1 MKRQPYKLKV
11 KTDCFN
17 KGCPSQ
23 FFVLVTEEDK
33 GHPEVL
39 HYAPNNW
46 KTERGALNWAKKH
59 GYEVSGGRT
68 VKTATA
74 EKLAKPTVKPMKKTT
89 AKPKATA
96 KKVTPKAKPTAKKVT
111 KPKTTAKKTAPKR
124 KSK

>member
-11 KTDCFN
+11 KTDRFN

-33 GHPEVL
+33 GHLEVL

-46 KTERGALNWAKKH
+46 KTERGALNWAKRH
-59 GYEVSGGRT
+59 GYEVSGGRA

-89 AKPKATA
+89 GKPKATA
-96 KKVTPKAKPTAKKVT
+96 KKATKPAPKKSTATAKT
-111 KPKTTAKKTAPKR
+111 KTATKR

>member
-33 GHPEVL
+33 GHLEVL
-39 HYAPNNW
+39 HSAPNNW

-59 GYEVSGGRT
+59 GYEVSGGRA

-89 AKPKATA
+89 AKPKSTA
-96 KKVTPKAKPTAKKVT
+96 KKAT
-111 KPKTTAKKTAPKR
+111 KPKATKSAPKKSTAKAKTKTATKR
-124 KSK
+124 K

>member
-74 EKLAKPTVKPMKKTT
+74 KKLAKPTVKPMKKTT

-96 KKVTPKAKPTAKKVT
+96 KKATKPAPKKSMATAKT
-111 KPKTTAKKTAPKR
+111 KTATKR